1 MSFQIIINHDRKNI
15 RLLIEKIS
23 SSREQE
29 QYKVIARNQSF
40 TLQSNRPLLHHK
52 GLKNFPVTWK
62 VIEGG
67 YHHKSILEQITK
79 AIEWYEQGI
88 HIPKSSPNNGR
99 GLI

>member
-1 MSFQIIINHDRKNI
+1 VRFQISIKHERKTI
-15 RLLIEKIS
+15 RLLIDKIS

-40 TLQSNRPLLHHK
+40 ILQSNRPYLRMK

-67 YHHKSILEQITK
+67 YHNNYILEQITK
-79 AIEWYEQGI
+79 AIEWYE
-88 HIPKSSPNNGR
+88 KD
-99 GLI
+99 